1 MGMQRQS
8 KEVNQALHIYARQY
22 TKRNDAMKNK
32 IKLLIIDDSLLFRNI
47 LKKVLS
53 EDSHIE
59 VVGLAVDPLDALD
72 KIEKLRPDILTLD
85 IEMPKMNG
93 LTFLK
98 KIMTENPMKIV
109 LVSSMNISV
118 FDALHS
124 GAVDFVRKPDMSSE
138 NDLELF
144 FRELTS
150 KIKIASI
157 AKLKINKTEKK
168 YELPNKLPNKLQS
181 STDNASMQ
189 KIIAIGAST
198 GGTEATLEILK
209 ALPKEMPGILVTQ
222 HMPAGFTKMYADRL
236 NKICNI
242 EVREARNGDRVE
254 KGLALIAP
262 GDFHMRLVKDDNGY
276 FVTCRQGEKVS
287 GHCPSVDVLFNS
299 VADAANKNA
308 VGIILTG
315 MGKDGAQGLLNMR
328 KAGAYTIGQ
337 DKDSSVVYGM
347 PMVAYNIG
355 AVAVQAAIEDIS
367 DVLIKYLNKIK

>member
-59 VVGLAVDPLDALD
+59 VVGLAVDPIDALD
-72 KIEKLRPDILTLD
+72 KIEKLQPDILTLD

-157 AKLKINKTEKK
+157 AKLKINKTDKK

-198 GGTEATLEILK
+198 GGTEAILEILK
-209 ALPKEMPGILVTQ
+209 VLPKEMTGILVTQ

-242 EVREARNGDRVE
+242 EVREARHGDRVE

-276 FVTCRQGEKVS
+276 YVTCRQGEKVS